1 MADQRVVEI
10 SRMIDATPEAV
21 FRALTHPLELT
32 YWFSHL
38 AWTDPKVGG
47 DFEVRWRNGWWAR
60 GVYRMLERPGRIEL
74 TWQGKDEPYETNLV
88 FEIKAQEQGTLVRVI
103 HSGYGEDAV
112 WDKAVSEAESS
123 WPLSLENLESVLTT
137 GIDLREASRP
147 LLGIVPEELTAERAV
162 KEGIGVEHGIYL
174 TGVLDDGGAAE
185 AGLQKGDV
193 ITSIGGMA
201 VFDQDSLTTTLSRY
215 RAGER
220 THVRYVRGRGQGTA
234 IVELKQRPIPEI
246 SFDPQ
251 EVVAQVREEQ
261 AAVMTEL
268 RQALDG
274 LTEEDAGE
282 RPAPGEWSV
291 KETLAHLSHN
301 ERATQQWFCDII
313 VGTTPGQSGGNPT
326 VVPEI
331 FGMVFAA
338 APTVEKLVARLEQD
352 MEETLALFGALRPQ
366 IVAMKARYRQMAS
379 YLHYWSFHT
388 REHLEQMKAAIEAV
402 RGQG

>member
-1 MADQRVVEI
+1 MTEQRVVEV
-10 SRMIDATPEAV
+10 SRTIDATPDAV

-32 YWFSHL
+32 FWFSHF

-60 GVYRMLERPGRIEL
+60 GVYRMVERPGRIEL
-74 TWQGKDEPYETNLV
+74 IWQGKDEPYETNLI
-88 FEIKAQEQGTLVRVI
+88 FKIKAQDQGTAVTVA

-123 WPLSLENLESVLTT
+123 WPLALENLDSVLTT
-137 GIDLREASRP
+137 GIDLRVASRP

-174 TGVLDDGGAAE
+174 VSVLEDGGAAE

-201 VFDQDSLTTTLSRY
+201 VSDEDSLTTTLSRY
-215 RAGER
+215 RGGDRAQ
-220 THVRYVRGRGQGTA
+220 VRYVRGRGQGTA

-251 EVVAQVREEQ
+251 QVVEQVHAEQ
-261 AAVMTEL
+261 AAVMAEL
-268 RQALDG
+268 RQALAG
-274 LTEEDAGE
+274 LSEGEAGK
-282 RPAPGEWSV
+282 RPAPDEWSV
-291 KETLAHLSHN
+291 KETLAHLAQN

-326 VVPEI
+326 TIPEI
-331 FGMVFAA
+331 FGMVFSAA
-338 APTVEKLVARLEQD
+338 KTVESLMARLEQD
-352 MEETLALFGALRPQ
+352 MEETLALFGALRQ
-366 IVAMKARYRQMAS
+366 EIVAMKARYRQMAG
-379 YLHYWSFHT
+379 YLHSWSFHT
-388 REHLEQMKAAIEAV
+388 RDHLEQIKAAIEAV
-402 RGQG
+402 RG